1 MLRLVNLDL
10 SYDQPPVHA
19 VNGVSLTLQTGQIL
33 ALLGESGSGKSSLL
47 RAVAGLWVWVVIL
60 RLKCRPPPGAAMPA
74 LGA

>member
-47 RAVAGLWVWVVIL
+47 RAVAGLE
-60 RLKCRPPPGAAMPA
+60 PA
-74 LGA
+74 TG